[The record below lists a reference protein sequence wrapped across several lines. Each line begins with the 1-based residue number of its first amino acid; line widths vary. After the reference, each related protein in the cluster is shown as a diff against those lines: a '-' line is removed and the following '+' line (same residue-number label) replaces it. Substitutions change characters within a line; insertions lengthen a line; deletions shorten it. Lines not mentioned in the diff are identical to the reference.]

1 MNETTQLTSI
11 LQEHLHWY
19 KSRIRFTA
27 AFILALLRV
36 RTVNFPSLALS
47 LNPHAQRESNERR
60 LQRFFSG
67 FKLNLDA
74 FAQLLLGLV
83 PCQEKLVI
91 TLDRTHW
98 QVGSVHLNILLCGV
112 AHEGVAFPIVWRLLG
127 KRGNSSQA
135 ERAALLSRLLHV
147 IPRERIAVVLADR
160 EFISE
165 AWFETLSTAGIPFV
179 IRIRKNAKVTS
190 RGCTKNAE
198 QWLAPLGIGE
208 VQRRKRRVVV
218 YGQRVI
224 LTCLRRDAGQDDV
237 VLASNHAFPDALC
250 LYAQRWSIET
260 LFGCLKSRGFDLEA
274 TRLRDDARVERLMA
288 LLALTFAFAY
298 RVGLWLAQRKPI
310 RVKGH
315 GRKAR
320 SVFRVGLDHL
330 RGVLL
335 NWPYRGKEFGRCLHA
350 LQIT

>member
-1 MNETTQLTSI
+1 MGLPQHHHKEGLTLNETTQLTSI
-11 LQEHLHWY
+11 LQEYLHWH

-47 LNPHAQRESNERR
+47 LNPHAQQESNERR

-98 QVGSVHLNILLCGV
+98 QVGSV
-112 AHEGVAFPIVWRLLG
+112 
-127 KRGNSSQA
+127 
-135 ERAALLSRLLHV
+135 
-147 IPRERIAVVLADR
+147 
-160 EFISE
+160 
-165 AWFETLSTAGIPFV
+165 
-179 IRIRKNAKVTS
+179 
-190 RGCTKNAE
+190 
-198 QWLAPLGIGE
+198 
-208 VQRRKRRVVV
+208 
-218 YGQRVI
+218 
-224 LTCLRRDAGQDDV
+224 
-237 VLASNHAFPDALC
+237 
-250 LYAQRWSIET
+250 
-260 LFGCLKSRGFDLEA
+260 
-274 TRLRDDARVERLMA
+274 
-288 LLALTFAFAY
+288 
-298 RVGLWLAQRKPI
+298 LWLAQRKPI